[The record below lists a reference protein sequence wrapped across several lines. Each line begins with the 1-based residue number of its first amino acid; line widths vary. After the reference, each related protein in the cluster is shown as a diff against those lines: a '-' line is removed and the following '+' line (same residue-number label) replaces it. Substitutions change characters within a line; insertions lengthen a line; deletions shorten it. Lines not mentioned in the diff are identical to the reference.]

1 MELVSRLTRLSA
13 ATETSRAMTS
23 APDRMF
29 FASIEGEGEEE
40 PPVTHAAGVSF
51 GGNGRRKEKSYA
63 ASRAIS

>member
-1 MELVSRLTRLSA
+1 M
-13 ATETSRAMTS
+13 ETSRAMTS